1 MTHFT
6 FRLTAKNQDQLWN
19 PTLGNPVWAIFTFLL
34 AGLAE
39 SNHRLR
45 CRTPSVTINTR
56 GVRQTNRQNKRYGR
70 ASHTL
75 GNPDDYRDS
84 DDVIRLKVVS
94 GRPVDDARCLVGS
107 RVRRVASCRVGS
119 CLFGIARASA
129 AGWAGLQAAAVSR
142 SRWLLPPWP
151 RRATLVRRRRIEIAI
166 RPLDVDISQPLPCS
180 YIRSVLVER

>member
-45 CRTPSVTINTR
+45 CRAPSVTINTR

-129 AGWAGLQAAAVSR
+129 AGWAGLG
-142 SRWLLPPWP
+142 LGCK
-151 RRATLVRRRRIEIAI
+151 
-166 RPLDVDISQPLPCS
+166 QPLYRALAGCCL
-180 YIRSVLVER
+180 RGHAARH